1 MHILNLVIKSV
12 LHQFEAPKA
21 KGDKVTNN
29 AAREQAAVFDELD
42 NNQETSGGNE
52 GGVETND
59 DGEDENAVGEDEN
72 AVGEDE
78 NAVGDNNDGLPY
90 EQDEMS
96 DEELIR
102 LQESVKPI

>member
-59 DGEDENAVGEDEN
+59 DGEDENAVG
-72 AVGEDE
+72 
-78 NAVGDNNDGLPY
+78 DNNDGLPY